1 MILFACHS
9 FGTAIT
15 RAQLLDLND
24 RVERRTHI
32 EHAAFVRRRSFAGAH
47 AE

>member
-1 MILFACHS
+1 M
-9 FGTAIT
+9 T

-32 EHAAFVRRRSFAGAH
+32 EHSAFVRAGLLRA
-47 AE
+47 AADV